1 MSGYRYPYGFET
13 IFTREFGD
21 TIENAIPNKEYIT
34 TLRKLVEAGVVSMDT
49 QLDPFFIIVTA
60 MNRYSGYFDES
71 SLDLALGQCLVFAS
85 EGKIVTPEAFTKVL
99 KLYNVINANDYD
111 TMLECMQ
118 DGWRSANKVLLER
131 FLK

>member
-1 MSGYRYPYGFET
+1 M
-13 IFTREFGD
+13 
-21 TIENAIPNKEYIT
+21 
-34 TLRKLVEAGVVSMDT
+34 
-49 QLDPFFIIVTA
+49 
-60 MNRYSGYFDES
+60 
-71 SLDLALGQCLVFAS
+71 GQCLVFAS